1 MAFRIGDYVKIIHD
15 GLNSEFV
22 GAIAKVVEIQNRG
35 LLVELPPHLHGMGH
49 NAEYIGQNN
58 YSGKKYWFVLKRD
71 VVLTSE
77 EVCVGQLTVTRNGVI
92 IVDGAPLVMARADIG
107 T

>member
-15 GLNSEFV
+15 GLHSEFV
-22 GAIAKVVEIQNRG
+22 GAIAKVVEIHNGQ
-35 LLVELPPHLHGMGH
+35 LLVELPLHLHGMGH

-71 VVLTSE
+71 VVLDNE
-77 EVCVGQLTVTRNGVI
+77 EVYVGQLTVIRDGVI
-92 IVDGAPLVMARADIG
+92 IVDDRPLVRIRGDIG